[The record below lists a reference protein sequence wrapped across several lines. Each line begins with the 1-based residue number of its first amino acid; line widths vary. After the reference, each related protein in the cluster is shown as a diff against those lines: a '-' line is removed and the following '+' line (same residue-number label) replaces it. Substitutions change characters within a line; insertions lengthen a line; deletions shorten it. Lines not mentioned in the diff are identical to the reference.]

1 MHTLYISFESIF
13 YEDFEFNASGGHLRS
28 CEVKHNTELCNKG
41 MAVHAVFEVRIL
53 NWAWRLPLLFKA
65 SVGYQSLDLMQ
76 CIIISFTFDYGQ
88 IILNSNKEKNR
99 ELMVNK

>member
-41 MAVHAVFEVRIL
+41 KPALHV
-53 NWAWRLPLLFKA
+53 
-65 SVGYQSLDLMQ
+65 
-76 CIIISFTFDYGQ
+76 
-88 IILNSNKEKNR
+88 KNR
-99 ELMVNK
+99 SGLTNNE